1 MRTKV
6 ILIATPVALVLLTP
20 VAFFAVWI
28 FVAYGSDTGSPELA
42 AEWRNE
48 LLEYQTYTAAI
59 EADATIEHVTF
70 ENGEWLIGRAQDS
83 HGMWRRGGGT
93 LVIRDCNDET
103 HVFFGHVCG
112 PDYISWGFG
121 KHDNLKSFYGS
132 VKESGFEEYAF
143 PETY

>member
-1 MRTKV
+1 MRNLSSAERNLSDDGFDNIEV
-6 ILIATPVALVLLTP
+6 IVKP
-20 VAFFAVWI
+20 
-28 FVAYGSDTGSPELA
+28 
-42 AEWRNE
+42 
-48 LLEYQTYTAAI
+48 
-59 EADATIEHVTF
+59 EADATIEHVIF
-70 ENGEWLIGRAQDS
+70 ENGEWLIGRAQDR

-121 KHDNLKSFYGS
+121 KHDNLKSFCGS